1 VSEPRRQDA
10 AHYRQR
16 ALAALSLSEEQVAEV
31 PQIAHVIKK
40 AGLSDELWDILSA
53 SDNGDIRKLLKVRG
67 DLAAMQRKHVPIE
80 ALCLAA
86 DVSTKKALEII
97 TTAVYEHSSLSSNL
111 LAAVAH
117 PSIVEASV
125 AAALTRQ
132 GTKDRDMLFKHSNFT
147 PLPKTSIL
155 SVRGNVN
162 QVGGTQQNLTVLPAV
177 EQTVRQLSDR
187 FNMELTPP
195 EPAQIA
201 APADDEPDFSFGAE
215 DNEYDGEE
223 DGDGEE

>member
-1 VSEPRRQDA
+1 MSETPKRDA
-10 AHYRQR
+10 AYHRSQ
-16 ALAALSLSEEQVAEV
+16 ALEALSLSDEQVAEV
-31 PQIAHVIKK
+31 PQITHVIRK
-40 AGLSDELWDILSA
+40 AGLSEELWDILSA
-53 SDNGDIRKLLKVRG
+53 SDSADIRKLLKVRN
-67 DLAAMQRKHVPIE
+67 DLRAMQQKHVPIE
-80 ALCLAA
+80 ALCIAA
-86 DVSTKKALEII
+86 EVGTKKALEII

-147 PLPKTSIL
+147 PLPKTSIV

-177 EQTVRQLSDR
+177 EDTVKRLSDR

-195 EPAQIA
+195 EPAQIE
-201 APADDEPDFSFGAE
+201 APAEDDD
-215 DNEYDGEE
+215 EYDGEE
-223 DGDGEE
+223 DGDDS